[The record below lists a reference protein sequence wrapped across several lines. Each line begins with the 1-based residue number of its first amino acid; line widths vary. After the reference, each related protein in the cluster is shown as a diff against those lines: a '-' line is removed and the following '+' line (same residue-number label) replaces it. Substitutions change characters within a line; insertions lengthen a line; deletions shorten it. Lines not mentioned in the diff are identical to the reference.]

1 MKFLEM
7 EKNLK
12 WKTHWMGLTTDQT
25 SSKGRSVNLKTL
37 QQKLQNE
44 MERKKTKKN
53 EQLEIERVQKKYLK
67 NKEIMS
73 EHFSKLMK
81 TISTQ
86 I

>member
-1 MKFLEM
+1 
-7 EKNLK
+7 
-12 WKTHWMGLTTDQT
+12 
-25 SSKGRSVNLKTL
+25 
-37 QQKLQNE
+37 